1 MSASREAPMDAW
13 IDYAKC
19 SGLLDAEGV
28 APDSARA
35 QTAWNAYT
43 AAWNAATRAATS
55 AHSAREAQESQPEP
69 PLSVARI
76 AHIGDSY
83 PWEISLVWHVAVPD
97 LKARGVVVDALLYV
111 DPLAAKEQQ

>member
-55 AHSAREAQESQPEP
+55 AHSARWALSRPADATPEEWIAAVKLTFATARALSSLQGIPSHWLEAM
-69 PLSVARI
+69 R
-76 AHIGDSY
+76 DY
-83 PWEISLVWHVAVPD
+83 
-97 LKARGVVVDALLYV
+97 AL
-111 DPLAAKEQQ
+111 PAKEQQ